1 MPGATVLMVP
11 DVSGLG
17 FLCRE
22 TRWEESQTSSLFFK
36 GLAAAAGFLGFRAA
50 NLIGKVLNFR
60 EDRNSSLPTSQMA
73 AVENPRNPGA
83 PAKSLKTLWSPWDS
97 SLGIPSDEEPRRRC
111 RRTHGIMSP
120 AVRTDAAQ

>member
-1 MPGATVLMVP
+1 MPGGTVLTAP
-11 DVSGLG
+11 DVSGLVPMPVNPP
-17 FLCRE
+17 
-22 TRWEESQTSSLFFK
+22 EESQSSSLFFK
-36 GLAAAAGFLGFRAA
+36 WLAAAAGFLGFRTA

-60 EDRNSSLPTSQMA
+60 EDRNSSFPTSQM

-83 PAKSLKTLWSPWDS
+83 PAKPLKTLWCLWDS
-97 SLGIPSDEEPRRRC
+97 SLGLPSEKEPRRRC